1 MAEMTLA
8 QLIELRDAYLVAE
21 KEVLKMKAWEVG
33 GKKFTM
39 ENLSE
44 IKAERKALD
53 KQISI
58 RSNGDT
64 TLYASF
70 VRPE

>member
-1 MAEMTLA
+1 MSEMTLA
-8 QLIELRDAYLVAE
+8 ELIELRNAYLTAE
-21 KEVLKMKAWEVG
+21 KEVLKMKSWEVG

-53 KQISI
+53 RQIAVI
-58 RSNGDT
+58 KNGGT
-64 TLYASF
+64 TLFASF